1 MKRKSIF
8 YALALCSVM
17 SVFTA
22 CEDMFDLTSSS
33 VQYENNHELDSPAD
47 SLYSVVGILAKLQGI
62 ADQTILFGELR
73 GDLVD
78 ESVNTENDL
87 REIINYNVS
96 PSNKYYS
103 YRDYYSVINNC
114 NYFLSKVDTTVLV
127 SNQPVLLYEY
137 AAVKAIRAWTY
148 LQMTLIYKSVPFIT
162 EPILSVADS
171 EKDYP
176 YYTLEDV
183 CDYFI
188 DDLLPYLNTELPNYG
203 EINKIKSETMFFPV
217 RLLLGDMFMW
227 KQDYASAVVCYS
239 SFLYNN
245 QLGTTMGNGIGV
257 GGISTLTG
265 DVTGFTTWMS
275 SDENIT
281 VIPMSDS
288 KLHGTTSNLNNIFS
302 ATDYN
307 EGKRPISPSYAWK
320 ELAESQD
327 YAYKQGTIIR
337 HLSCGDVRAHRDYGK
352 EKWEDGSYSPNR
364 PQEDEWYLVDVE
376 SKYLVNSKY
385 STNYSFPIYTVGN
398 VYLRLAEALN
408 RMGEVEWAFDIL
420 KYGVE
425 GIAVVDGVFSGLYIP
440 ATDDPTYKGIHA
452 RGSGEVAL
460 NDEYVLPDYS
470 EFKPSSVEPTQ
481 TYYLVNGTYYEASAG
496 VVGDTIVY
504 ITTYH
509 SEDEGEYGMYIDDEW
524 RNPDRKKDKESP
536 DTLILNVYP
545 KNYLVEKVEDL
556 IIDEFALETAFEGS
570 RFADLMRIA
579 IRRNDPTYLA
589 DKVAR
594 RKGDTHPRDEE
605 LFNRLST
612 PDNWFIN
619 RD

>member
-176 YYTLEDV
+176 YYTFEDV

-188 DDLLPYLNTELPNYG
+188 DDLLPYVNTELPNYG
-203 EINKIKSETMFFPV
+203 VINKIESETMFFPV
-217 RLLLGDMFMW
+217 RLLMGDMYLW
-227 KQDYASAVVCYS
+227 KQDYANAARYYAEY
-239 SFLYNN
+239 LYLN
-245 QLGTTMGNGIGV
+245 QLGTAGNGIQV
-257 GGISTLTG
+257 GGISAQTG
-265 DVTGFTTWMS
+265 DVTGFITTMS
-275 SDENIT
+275 TDENIT

-288 KLHGTTSNLNNIFS
+288 KLHGTTTNLNNIFS

-327 YAYKQGTIIR
+327 YAFKQGTIIR
-337 HLSCGDVRAHRDYGK
+337 HLSCGDVRAYRDYGT
-352 EKWEDGSYSPNR
+352 EKWTDGSYSPNR

-385 STNYSFPIYTVGN
+385 SANYSLPVYTVGN

-408 RMGEVEWAFDIL
+408 RVGESELAFTIL
-420 KYGVE
+420 KEGVE
-425 GIAVVDGVFSGLYIP
+425 RISIVDGVFDGLYIP
-440 ATDDPTYKGIHA
+440 TAENTSDKGIHA

-470 EFKPSSVEPTQ
+470 EFKASSVEPTL
-481 TYYLVNGTYYEASAG
+481 TYYLVNGTYYEASTG

-509 SEDEGEYGMYIDDEW
+509 SEDEGEYGMYPVEEW

-536 DTLILNVYP
+536 DTLIMNIYP

-594 RKGDTHPRDEE
+594 RKGDTHPRNEE